1 MTALCLTRK
10 LLAISAA
17 LSVLIGPCA
26 FAQQPTTEAD
36 PTVMDVRAGETV
48 HASQLPERIYLRDAN
63 DPDDIIWARIPAYRT
78 FLSAA
83 PPVHPSTALRFDPKE
98 GVNLYFQ
105 VARTSERLYVRLRW
119 QDPTPNR
126 KTSVDAFSDGA
137 AIQWALNGADTSYI
151 MGSGPQKPVNIWY
164 WRADHEA
171 VENLAAGGFGSTT
184 HLPVQPVTGKAL
196 YEAKRNERDS
206 EWHVVMSRPLVSQG
220 KHQANLQKGTIP
232 MAFALWQGEEGQRDG
247 NKRVSHG
254 WILLNVRPA
263 PAATQPP
270 QPSKQSAKAPKA
282 ADADAKAATSKSAN
296 PGVKSKDVPQSG
308 TFY

>member
-10 LLAISAA
+10 LLAIGAA
-17 LSVLIGPCA
+17 LSVVIGPCA
-26 FAQQPTTEAD
+26 FAQQPITEAD

-48 HASQLPERIYLRDAN
+48 HVTQLPEPIYLRNAN
-63 DPDDIIWARIPAYRT
+63 DPDDIIWARIPAFRT
-78 FLSAA
+78 LLSAA
-83 PPVHPSTALRFDPKE
+83 PPVHPSTALRFEPKE
-98 GVNLYFQ
+98 AVNLYFQ
-105 VARTSERLYVRLRW
+105 LARTSERLYVRLRW
-119 QDPTPNR
+119 KDATQSR
-126 KTSVDAFSDGA
+126 KTTVDEFSDGA
-137 AIQWALNGADTSYI
+137 AVQWALNGADTSYI
-151 MGSGPQKPVNIWY
+151 MGSGPAKPVNIWY

-184 HLPVQPVTGKAL
+184 HLPEQPVTGKAQ
-196 YEAKRNERDS
+196 YHVQRSGRDN

-232 MAFALWQGEEGQRDG
+232 MAFALWQGEESQRDG

-263 PAATQPP
+263 ASTTP
-270 QPSKQSAKAPKA
+270 QRTAGQSSKNSAKAP
-282 ADADAKAATSKSAN
+282 KAATSKSAN

>member
-10 LLAISAA
+10 LLTMGAA
-17 LSVLIGPCA
+17 LSFVIGPYA

-36 PTVMDVRAGETV
+36 PTIVEVRAGQTV
-48 HASQLPERIYLRDAN
+48 HATQLPEPIYLRDAN
-63 DPDDIIWARIPAYRT
+63 DPDDIIWSRIPAYRT

-83 PPVHPSTALRFDPKE
+83 PPVHPSTALRFAPKE

-105 VARTSERLYVRLRW
+105 LARTSDRLYVRLRW
-119 QDPTPNR
+119 KDATENR
-126 KTSVDAFSDGA
+126 KTTVDAFSDGA

-164 WRADHEA
+164 WRADREA
-171 VENLAAGGFGSTT
+171 VENLAAGGYGSTT
-184 HLPVQPVTGKAL
+184 HLPEQPVSGKAL
-196 YEAKRNERDS
+196 YHAQRNARDN

-220 KHQANLQKGTIP
+220 KYQANLQKGVMP
-232 MAFALWQGEEGQRDG
+232 VAFALWQGEETQRDG

-263 PAATQPP
+263 SLATPQAGQPA
-270 QPSKQSAKAPKA
+270 KQSAKAR
-282 ADADAKAATSKSAN
+282 KAAT
-296 PGVKSKDVPQSG
+296 
-308 TFY
+308 